1 MRAHQKHTLF
11 QLIIGLAA
19 ALQSASASE
28 FECRNGGQMRR
39 VEVRAGGAVENLACE
54 VRYWRDATRQGAG
67 KVLWRASQDT
77 DFCDAKAAGL
87 IDRLEAG
94 GWRCAA
100 VDQPAPSAP
109 LREAETTTP
118 APSAPLPAP
127 EPQMPQV
134 PPRIEPGAGPTEQER
149 APGPTEQATLPT
161 PEPSTPQ
168 APSPI
173 EPAAGPT
180 DQAVLPSPSTAGS
193 AEAAQPAILEQVV
206 AQTLRNVQQMY
217 GGQFRAEGT
226 VFGDL
231 DGDGRDDAAVLV
243 TYEAERDDYVQYLVA
258 YLFDGET
265 YQSTDTENVGGR
277 FLDALRAEIREIVDQ
292 TIVVELQSLDAD
304 QECCE
309 TRRAAFVLQN
319 GELVEVE
326 GSAGVHEGHSD
337 RSTASKG

>member
-11 QLIIGLAA
+11 QLVVGLAA
-19 ALQSASASE
+19 VVQSASASE
-28 FECRNGGQMRR
+28 FECRNGAQLRR

-77 DFCDAKAAGL
+77 DFCEAKAAGL

-109 LREAETTTP
+109 WREAETATP
-118 APSAPLPAP
+118 APNAPPPAP
-127 EPQMPQV
+127 EPQMPQG
-134 PPRIEPGAGPTEQER
+134 PPPIEPGAGRTAEEP
-149 APGPTEQATLPT
+149 APASTEQAALPT
-161 PEPSTPQ
+161 PEPSTPRV
-168 APSPI
+168 PSPI

-180 DQAVLPSPSTAGS
+180 ERAALPAPSTSGS
-193 AEAAQPAILEQVV
+193 AEAAHPAILEQVV
-206 AQTLRNVQQMY
+206 AETLRNVQQMY
-217 GGQFRAEGT
+217 GGEFRAEGT

-243 TYEAERDDYVQYLVA
+243 TYEAERDDYVQYVVA

-277 FLDALRAEIREIVDQ
+277 FLDTLRAELREITDQ

-304 QECCE
+304 HECCE
-309 TRRAAFVLQN
+309 TRRAAFVLRN
-319 GELVEVE
+319 GELVEE
-326 GSAGVHEGHSD
+326 GAAGVREG
-337 RSTASKG
+337 RREPRKASEG